1 MIIKG
6 RKSVRVG
13 IDTAEKPVLRVKN
26 RRASRRANRVQH
38 YRTPDS
44 LFLPHR
50 LHI

>member
-1 MIIKG
+1 MTLRS
-6 RKSVRVG
+6 RKPVRVG
-13 IDTAEKPVLRVKN
+13 IDTAEKPVLKVKN
-26 RRASRRANRVQH
+26 RRASRRANRAQH

>member
-1 MIIKG
+1 MIIKS

-13 IDTAEKPVLRVKN
+13 IDTAEKPVLRVKH
-26 RRASRRANRVQH
+26 RRHGRRANRTH
-38 YRTPDS
+38 HERSPDT